1 MEMELIL
8 QRKLLAV
15 KIFSPL
21 SRKIS
26 TQTNFFGTAASVRR
40 GRECAVV
47 VPGRLVSRQIQ
58 MHCEKSSMDKQGLE
72 I

>member
-40 GRECAVV
+40 GRECALV
-47 VPGRLVSRQIQ
+47 VPGRLVSRQI
-58 MHCEKSSMDKQGLE
+58 
-72 I
+72 